1 MADDN
6 IFNFE
11 KYNVPTIKG
20 GKKEQ
25 LTSYVDGTDALANQG
40 FQISF
45 FHLPSQKSV
54 SFKAFI
60 TAFNETYA
68 SDWAAETVYG
78 RADPIYMFKNTQRK
92 VTLAFKVPA
101 GSAGEAYENL
111 GRVQQLLQFL
121 YPSYTDV
128 SNANTISQSPLVR
141 LKVMNLLSNEGS
153 DISAEEGLN
162 LLAAESPQSLF
173 DSYESTSAPDTGLL
187 GVIGNVT
194 VNHNIDNPD
203 HGAIEKATGTILPK
217 MIEINLDFSPIHE
230 HTVGWIANNE
240 GKADFA
246 NQGFPYMAPLS
257 DGEAAKVNAD
267 AGAANWSPD
276 TPSSFLSDAQKAAEA
291 TEDTAAAQQAAE
303 EAAEA
308 RYSGLMGSI
317 REWAD
322 EKDDTRSEYQTQ
334 ALAGAGN
341 EKAQEDYEHGKWDV
355 DE

>member
-1 MADDN
+1 MADDKL
-6 IFNFE
+6 FNFE

-121 YPSYTDV
+121 YPSYTDI
-128 SNANTISQSPLVR
+128 SNANTIAQSPLVR
-141 LKVMNLLSNEGS
+141 LKVMNLLSNIGS
-153 DISAEEGLN
+153 DIDSAEQLV
-162 LLAAESPQSLF
+162 LLAEESPQSLF
-173 DSYESTSAPDTGLL
+173 DNYESPSAPETGLL

-203 HGAIEKATGTILPK
+203 HGAIEKSTGTILPK

-257 DGEAAKVNAD
+257 DGAAATVSKD

-291 TEDTAAAQQAAE
+291 AQDSEAAQQAAE
-303 EAAEA
+303 DAAEA
-308 RYSGLMGSI
+308 RYGGLIGSI
-317 REWAD
+317 RQWSD
-322 EKDDTRSEYQTQ
+322 EGDETRSDYQTQ

-341 EKAQEDYEHGKWDV
+341 EDAQKEYTGETWDV
-355 DE
+355 DK